1 VAIGVRART
10 ISELGLRVVLSVFQY
25 RFPPEKAFVVYR
37 LLETENA
44 LTLVAVDSAA
54 LGRGVMPLM
63 RDHCH
68 GRDWANS
75 HLDSAPHRPPT
86 HPTPSPPPND
96 LQPTEPSPRLW
107 HPKLPTRE
115 CASVHLTV
123 ICASC

>member
-1 VAIGVRART
+1 M
-10 ISELGLRVVLSVFQY
+10 ISELGLRVVLSDFQH
-25 RFPPEKAFVVYR
+25 RFPSEEAFVVNR

-44 LTLVAVDSAA
+44 LALVAVDSEAF
-54 LGRGVMPLM
+54 GGVMPLM

-68 GRDWANS
+68 GRDWANC

-107 HPKLPTRE
+107 RPKLPVRE
-115 CASVHLTV
+115 CASVHLSV
-123 ICASC
+123 IRASC